1 VICAVYFAMAM
12 SFKALFA
19 IIRLAAFRWPR
30 RR

>member
-1 VICAVYFAMAM
+1 VVYFAMAM

-19 IIRLAAFRWPR
+19 IIGLAAFRWPR